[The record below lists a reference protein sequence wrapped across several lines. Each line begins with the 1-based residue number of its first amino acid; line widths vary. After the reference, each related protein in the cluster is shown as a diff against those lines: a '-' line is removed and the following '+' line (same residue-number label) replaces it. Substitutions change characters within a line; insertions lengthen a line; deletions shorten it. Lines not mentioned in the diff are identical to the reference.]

1 MTIDNSFRR
10 LPDRLQAVIS
20 KIRQQHYAE
29 LYEPE
34 ADGTASLSEALNEV
48 IEAFDSCYH
57 IYCHLSYVWMAL
69 IFTILVEPTI
79 EYYHPSSK
87 DLCQDIINLLES
99 WIEKSIN
106 QFNTSSEVI
115 LAKQKIDQLKKLPL
129 SQENQLPSIQVW
141 LEAIDVFEQAIR
153 VLDYEQAKPAILEI
167 LDSCLEGYAVFPG
180 SQGRRE
186 LFDWW
191 LLNVVPDSW
200 FLEPLKSFDDL
211 AFLPNEKGIKIGFIL
226 FLRFLEAKITEKET
240 RLTNQVSQT
249 SLPQV

>member
-1 MTIDNSFRR
+1 M
-10 LPDRLQAVIS
+10 LPDHLQAVIS
-20 KIRQQHYAE
+20 NIRQQHYAE

-34 ADGTASLSEALNEV
+34 ADGTTSLSEALNEV
-48 IEAFDSCYH
+48 IEAFDTNNHISCH
-57 IYCHLSYVWMAL
+57 RSYVWMAL

-87 DLCQDIINLLES
+87 YLLQDIINLLES

-106 QFNTSSEVI
+106 QLNISSDVI
-115 LAKQKIDQLKKLPL
+115 LAKQKIDQLKKMPL
-129 SQENQLPSIQVW
+129 SKENQLPSIQVW

-167 LDSCLEGYAVFPG
+167 LDDCLEGYAVFPG

-200 FLEPLKSFDDL
+200 FWEYFKSLDDL
-211 AFLPNEKGIKIGFIL
+211 KILPLPTEIKRHLISV
-226 FLRFLEAKITEKET
+226 LRSIHTKITKKET

>member
-48 IEAFDSCYH
+48 IEAFDSTKH

-79 EYYHPSSK
+79 KYYQPSSQ
-87 DLCQDIINLLES
+87 DLLQDIINLLES

-106 QFNTSSEVI
+106 QLNTSSEVI
-115 LAKQKIDQLKKLPL
+115 LAKQKIEQLKKLPL
-129 SQENQLPSIQVW
+129 SQDNPLPSIQVW
-141 LEAIDVFEQAIR
+141 LEAIDVFAQAIR

-191 LLNVVPDSW
+191 LLNVVPASW
-200 FLEPLKSFDDL
+200 FWEHFKSLDDL
-211 AFLPNEKGIKIGFIL
+211 ESLPLTTEIKKHLIFVI
-226 FLRFLEAKITEKET
+226 RRVNAKITQKET

>member
-20 KIRQQHYAE
+20 KIGQQHYAE

-57 IYCHLSYVWMAL
+57 IHCHRSYVWMAL

-79 EYYHPSSK
+79 KYYQPSSK
-87 DLCQDIINLLES
+87 DLLQDIINLLES

-106 QFNTSSEVI
+106 QLNTSSEVI
-115 LAKQKIDQLKKLPL
+115 LAKQKIEQLKKMPL
-129 SQENQLPSIQVW
+129 SQDNPLPSIQVW

-153 VLDYEQAKPAILEI
+153 VLDYEQAKPALLEI

-191 LLNVVPDSW
+191 LLNVLPACW
-200 FLEPLKSFDDL
+200 FREYFKSLDDL
-211 AFLPNEKGIKIGFIL
+211 KNLPLNIEIKK
-226 FLRFLEAKITEKET
+226 RFLSALRMVSAKITVKET
-240 RLTNQVSQT
+240 RLNHQVSQT